1 MKGLLVAVVVLGC
14 AIPAFSG
21 TVILSTGIATYSVL
35 EQSGVDNGDTG
46 TAQIVTPSDA
56 DWYGGWIANSTS
68 SYWIAYDPNSAYD
81 NGLGTYSTTFSL
93 DAGDISTAAIS
104 GSWTLDDSGSLYLNG
119 NLLGSLG
126 DGNWGS
132 LTAFSVG
139 AGSSDF
145 VLGTNTLSIEITDTD
160 QYLEGVNLQGS
171 LTGVTTATPEPS
183 MFIPLAAGLAI
194 LIGFARLRKPL
205 SQLINN

>member
-1 MKGLLVAVVVLGC
+1 MKSLLVAGIVLGC

-21 TVILSTGIATYSVL
+21 PVNLSTGIATYSVL
-35 EQSGVDNGDTG
+35 EQSGPAIGDTG
-46 TAQIVTPSDA
+46 TAQVVTSSDA
-56 DWYGGWIANSTS
+56 DWYGGWVADS
-68 SYWIAYDPNSAYD
+68 SSSDWIAFDPFNCCD

-93 DAGDISTAAIS
+93 NAGDISTAAIS

-119 NLLGSLG
+119 NLVGSLS

-132 LTAFSVG
+132 LTAFSVA

-145 VLGTNTLSIEITDTD
+145 VLGTNTLSLEITDTD
-160 QYLEGVNLQGS
+160 QVLEGVNLQGS

-183 MFIPLAAGLAI
+183 MFILLAAGLGI
-194 LIGFARLRKPL
+194 LIGFARLRKAL
-205 SQLINN
+205 YN